1 MFTVFLVCAVVGG
14 TVFTCQ
20 FVLTLVGI
28 GADEFDI
35 AGDLEIG
42 DLDTGDADFHDSHGV
57 HDHGSTGL
65 FGIIS
70 FRTVVAALTFFGL
83 VGMGSYSGFE
93 GERPLLSIVFAAGAG
108 LLAMLAVHH
117 LMRFLF
123 SLGQDKTVRI
133 ERSLGA
139 RCTVYVPIPPKKEGS
154 GKVQLRI
161 QDRIVECIAMTPGP
175 EKLPT
180 GAKVVVTDIISPT
193 TLEVE
198 QVPEHDHDEK
208 VTA

>member
-1 MFTVFLVCAVVGG
+1 MYTIFLVCAVVGG
-14 TVFTCQ
+14 TVFVCQ

-28 GADEFDI
+28 GVEEFDI
-35 AGDLEIG
+35 TGDVEVG
-42 DLDTGDADFHDSHGV
+42 DLDASDADFHDSHGV

-83 VGMGSYSGFE
+83 VGIATLSG
-93 GERPLLSIVFAAGAG
+93 GAG
-108 LLAMLAVHH
+108 PIPSAALAVGAGFLAMLAVHH
-117 LMRFLF
+117 LMRLLF

-139 RCTVYVPIPPKKEGS
+139 RCTVYVPIPPKREGS

-198 QVPEHDHDEK
+198 EVPEHDEDEK
-208 VTA
+208 ATA